1 MTDKNDEVVA
11 TDSIAY
17 RNAVRSHEKVSA
29 LEEQL
34 GKDKATD
41 IANPDDAEIKPARA
55 AKKKPEAKAN
65 AKTKAESPAPS
76 SGGPEGTDLPGA
88 ESGK

>member
-1 MTDKNDEVVA
+1 MTDSKDEVVA

-17 RNAVRSHEKVSA
+17 RNAVRSQEKVTA

-41 IANPDDAEIKPARA
+41 VANPDDAEVKPARA
-55 AKKKPEAKAN
+55 AKTKSHHKAKPA
-65 AKTKAESPAPS
+65 TPAAS
-76 SGGPEGTDLPGA
+76 GGGPEGTDLPGT